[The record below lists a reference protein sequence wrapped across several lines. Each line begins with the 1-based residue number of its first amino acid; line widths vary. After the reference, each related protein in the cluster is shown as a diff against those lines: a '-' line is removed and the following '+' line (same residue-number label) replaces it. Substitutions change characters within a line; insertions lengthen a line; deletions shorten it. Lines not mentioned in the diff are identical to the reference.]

1 MVPLTNNRLG
11 WSIGGRSNAS
21 DGSSF
26 WSESQDE
33 ATDSYACANDSARNA
48 DWSEAETESIDE
60 ICSQMRSKRN
70 PFGFGTYGDL
80 IDKTPRHMI
89 SRVMFEEKGFRT
101 WYGGRTVLI
110 GDGKNNGYF
119 VVIVANREFAVPVKM
134 WTANNFIV
142 NFFLFLV

>member
-26 WSESQDE
+26 WSESQEE
-33 ATDSYACANDSARNA
+33 ATEYAHDVLRNT
-48 DWSEAETESIDE
+48 DWSIAETESVDE
-60 ICSQMRSKRN
+60 ICSQMHTKRN

-89 SRVMFEEKGFRT
+89 SKVMFEEKGFRT

-110 GDGKNNGYF
+110 GDGKIDY
-119 VVIVANREFAVPVKM
+119 P
-134 WTANNFIV
+134 
-142 NFFLFLV
+142 FF